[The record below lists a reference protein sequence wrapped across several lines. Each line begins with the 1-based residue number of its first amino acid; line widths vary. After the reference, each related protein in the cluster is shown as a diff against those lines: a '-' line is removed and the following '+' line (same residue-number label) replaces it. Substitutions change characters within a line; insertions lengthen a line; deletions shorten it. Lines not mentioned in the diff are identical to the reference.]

1 MFLYFE
7 DKKMKKI
14 VGFGEALWDIF
25 PEGRKIGGAPANF
38 AYHVAQWGLDSY
50 AVSAIGKDKLG
61 DDIIST
67 FNENGLKYRLER
79 VDFPT
84 GVVNVTLDENKVP
97 SYDIKEGV
105 AWDNIPMTSDLEALA
120 KDCRAICFGSLAQRS
135 VVSRATVNTF
145 IDLMPEDSLKIFD
158 INLRQHYYT
167 EEIICNSMYK
177 ADILKINDE
186 EIYMVS
192 EMLSITEKSEKD
204 ICKILL
210 EKFGLKMVILTC
222 GDRGSYVL
230 TDEED
235 SWLDTPKVDV
245 VSTVGAGDSFTGTF
259 IASILLGKTIR
270 QAHDAAV
277 KVSAYV
283 CTCQGA
289 MPSLPKELLV

>member
-1 MFLYFE
+1 
-7 DKKMKKI
+7 MKKI

-145 IDLMPEDSLKIFD
+145 IDIMPEDSLKIFD